1 MLDLVEE
8 FRQPVVDRAIL
19 SAVNL
24 GISVRMD
31 NGLLDKDAR
40 ELVSSRVLDRLVAAE
55 RYSGKEYQVRSI
67 IQMQARKLAAFLR
80 GGSPYRPFRFKW

>member
-1 MLDLVEE
+1 MFSRRAQWNTPPNRL
-8 FRQPVVDRAIL
+8 AIL

-67 IQMQARKLAAFLR
+67 IQMQARLAASAFRGLR
-80 GGSPYRPFRFKW
+80 EYRPFAFQW